1 MPAGIQVDLGGIAGR
16 VLVVMFAIA
25 GIFTILSIAVLSSIS
40 HNFYAASYYTFAALL
55 DASPFG
61 SDAAI
66 AAAAPLLSQSFAEV
80 VVITVLDGIA
90 KAVIIGFVIAA
101 FINFLTSIDIRSR
114 LSLITIKGLRKHTIV
129 CGYSMLAE
137 RLCRDLKK
145 NSEPL
150 VVVEKDPDKANTL
163 RELGYTVLNGD
174 FRSEAELKTAG
185 IHNAKAVVFATESD
199 YENLLGIVTAR
210 HADQKVRIISR
221 AREQSSI
228 TKMQRAGAE
237 YCVIPEIVAG
247 LEMGESMTKTAV

>member
-1 MPAGIQVDLGGIAGR
+1 MAGIQIDLGGLAGR
-16 VLVVMFAIA
+16 ALVALFVAA
-25 GIFTILSIAVLSSIS
+25 GISTILSIAILTVIS

-66 AAAAPLLSQSFAEV
+66 AAAAPVLSANFDEV
-80 VVITVLDGIA
+80 VFITILDGVA

-101 FINFLTSIDIRSR
+101 FINFLTSIDLRSR
-114 LSLITIKGLRKHTIV
+114 LSMITVRGFRRHTII

-137 RLCRDLKK
+137 RLCKDLKK
-145 NSEPL
+145 GRERF
-150 VVVEKDPDKANTL
+150 VVVEKDAEKANVL

-174 FRSEAELKTAG
+174 FRNEAVLHLAG
-185 IHNAKAVVFATESD
+185 IGNAKAIIFATESD

-210 HADQKVRIISR
+210 HTDPHIRIISR
-221 AREQSSI
+221 AREQSSV

-237 YCVIPEIVAG
+237 YCLIPEIVAG
-247 LEMGESMTKTAV
+247 LEMGENVAKAVI

>member
-1 MPAGIQVDLGGIAGR
+1 MAGIQIDLGGIAGR
-16 VLVVMFAIA
+16 ALLALFVSA
-25 GIFTILSIAVLSSIS
+25 GLFTILSIAVLTAIS

-66 AAAAPLLSQSFAEV
+66 AAAAPLLSNSFDEV
-80 VVITVLDGIA
+80 IFITVLDGIA

-114 LSLITIKGLRKHTIV
+114 LSLLTVRGLRKHTIV

-137 RLCRDLKK
+137 RLCRDLRK
-145 NSEPL
+145 NKEPF
-150 VVVEKDPDKANTL
+150 VVIEKDPERANVL

-174 FRSEAELKTAG
+174 FRSEAELRIAG
-185 IHNAKAVVFATESD
+185 INNAKAVVFATESD

-210 HADQKVRIISR
+210 HTDPKIRIISR
-221 AREQSSI
+221 AREQTSV

-237 YCVIPEIVAG
+237 YCLVPEVVAG
-247 LEMGESMTKTAV
+247 LEMGENITKSVR